1 MLPSA
6 FLPPSARPPVGL
18 GALRAAVRMLERGGV
33 AAQAKSEAGGV
44 RFGIDTL
51 DAALGGGLA
60 AGALHEIATLRE
72 PAIAAASGFALALA
86 ALSGRRAAGILWIA
100 EDMALLESGAP
111 HGPGLDA
118 LGLAPER
125 LLTVAA
131 AKSRDVLWAMEE
143 ALRCRAVGA
152 VIGEVRHETIDL
164 VATRR
169 LSLAAAKTTALA
181 LLLRTTAPTGGSAG
195 GSAAGGS
202 AAGGSAAGG
211 SAALTRWIVGGAAS
225 AGPHGP
231 GPPRFAAQL
240 VRNRRGPL
248 GTWML
253 EFCRRDQRFLLAS
266 AHPEPVAA
274 PVLDRPAPAARLA

>member
-6 FLPPSARPPVGL
+6 FPPPSVRPPMGL
-18 GALRAAVRMLERGGV
+18 GALRAAVRVLERGGV
-33 AAQAKSEAGGV
+33 AAAGTGEAGGV
-44 RFGIDTL
+44 RFGIDSL

-86 ALSGRRAAGILWIA
+86 ALNGRRAAGILWIA

-111 HGPGLDA
+111 LWAGPRCARPRPRTADHRGGRQKPRRA
-118 LGLAPER
+118 LGHGGGAALPR
-125 LLTVAA
+125 GRRRDRRGPPRNHRPRGDAA
-131 AKSRDVLWAMEE
+131 AFARRRQDH
-143 ALRCRAVGA
+143 RAGA
-152 VIGEVRHETIDL
+152 APARG
-164 VATRR
+164 AASRR
-169 LSLAAAKTTALA
+169 LSPLA
-181 LLLRTTAPTGGSAG
+181 
-195 GSAAGGS
+195 
-202 AAGGSAAGG
+202 
-211 SAALTRWIVGGAAS
+211 TRWIVGGAAS
-225 AGPHGP
+225 PGPHGP
-231 GPPRFAAQL
+231 GPPRFLAQL

-274 PVLDRPAPAARLA
+274 PVLDRPAAAARLA

>member
-6 FLPPSARPPVGL
+6 FLPPSARPPMGL
-18 GALRAAVRMLERGGV
+18 GALRAAVRVLERGGG
-33 AAQAKSEAGGV
+33 AAQATGEAGGV
-44 RFGIDTL
+44 RFGIDSL

-86 ALSGRRAAGILWIA
+86 ALNGRRAAGILWIA

-169 LSLAAAKTTALA
+169 LSLAAARTTALA
-181 LLLRTTAPTGGSAG
+181 LLLRAAPQ
-195 GSAAGGS
+195 
-202 AAGGSAAGG
+202 AGG

-225 AGPHGP
+225 PGPHGP
-231 GPPRFAAQL
+231 GPPRFLAQL

-274 PVLDRPAPAARLA
+274 PVLDRPAAAARLA